1 MFNIIV
7 TVQALSKSTHARVH
21 ARIASCVVI
30 PYECVSGDGLCES
43 LPFVISIQNCN
54 VQHHSNHTGS
64 VAIYSREISRERS
77 RQRSRVTLLYNMS
90 ANQRL
95 IAINFRYY
103 NLLNRSK
110 YRVAVYKK
118 NCWNYPIN
126 TLTTTTS
133 YISRDQHFSLS
144 IWYFFFIC

>member
-30 PYECVSGDGLCES
+30 SYECVSGDDLCES

-77 RQRSRVTLLYNMS
+77 CQIANLL
-90 ANQRL
+90 QL
-95 IAINFRYY
+95 KFIAIKR
-103 NLLNRSK
+103 
-110 YRVAVYKK
+110 
-118 NCWNYPIN
+118 
-126 TLTTTTS
+126 
-133 YISRDQHFSLS
+133 
-144 IWYFFFIC
+144 